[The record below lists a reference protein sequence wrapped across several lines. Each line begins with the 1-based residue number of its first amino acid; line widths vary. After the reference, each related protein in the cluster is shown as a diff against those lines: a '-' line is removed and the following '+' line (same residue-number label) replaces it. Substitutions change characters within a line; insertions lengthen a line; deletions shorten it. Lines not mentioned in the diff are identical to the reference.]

1 MARYALER
9 LGAIA
14 VTLVL
19 ISMIVF
25 AAIHVLPGSAAT
37 LILGEYAT
45 PEALR
50 TLEREMGLDRPLL
63 TQYVGWVADV
73 LAGEW
78 GTSLAMKQPVI
89 AIVGPRLQNSAT
101 LALASLAIVVAVA
114 IPLGTL
120 AALARGRA
128 LDLAIV
134 SATYA
139 GISIPEF
146 VTGMAL
152 LLILAGPSV
161 GWLPTSGYAEL
172 STGLRTWA
180 RHLVLP
186 AATLTIVL
194 AAHVVRQTRAGLAT
208 VLAAPYIRT
217 ARLKGASEGRVVVRH
232 ALRNGLL
239 PTITVL
245 ALDLGYLM
253 GGIVVV
259 EEVFA
264 YPGMG
269 RLLLFAVQNRDV
281 PLLQMCVLILASVYA
296 LANFAADLLYAWF
309 DPRIRYRRGAR

>member
-1 MARYALER
+1 VLRHVLRR
-9 LGAIA
+9 LASIA
-14 VTLVL
+14 VILLLV
-19 ISMIVF
+19 SAIVF
-25 AAIHVLPGSAAT
+25 TAIHVLPGSAAT

-50 TLEREMGLDRPLL
+50 TLERDMGLDRPLVV
-63 TQYVGWVADV
+63 QYGAWIGQVVTGD
-73 LAGEW
+73 W
-78 GTSLAMKQPVI
+78 GVSLAMKQPV
-89 AIVGPRLQNSAT
+89 APIVGHRLRNSAI
-101 LALASLAIVVAVA
+101 LAVVALAVVVVIG

-120 AALARGRA
+120 AALRRGRP

-134 SATYA
+134 TATYA
-139 GISIPEF
+139 GISVPEF
-146 VTGMAL
+146 VTGLGL
-152 LLILAGPSV
+152 LVVFAGPPL

-172 STGLRTWA
+172 SSGMATWA

-194 AAHVVRQTRAGLAT
+194 LAHVVRQTRSGLAD
-208 VLAAPYIRT
+208 VLATPYIRT
-217 ARLKGASEGRVVVRH
+217 VRLKGASERRVVLRH

-264 YPGMG
+264 YPGLG
-269 RLLLFAVQNRDV
+269 RLIVYAVQNRDV
-281 PLLQMCVLILASVYA
+281 PLLQMCALVVASIYV
-296 LANFAADLLYAWF
+296 LANFAADLAYAWL
-309 DPRIRYRRGAR
+309 DPRIRL